1 MLHVYYGADDFRSS
15 EALQALRASLDD
27 DGMLS
32 TNTSVLR
39 GRGLTQQL
47 LTQHATAIPFLAGAR
62 LVIAEG
68 LLTALGS
75 SRGLT
80 EEWRP
85 FVDALPLLPSSNHL
99 VLIEPAPRG
108 RDNHQGIGR
117 SPLLR
122 LLRNVPD
129 ADIVEFGK
137 LKTWGRDGPSEVG
150 RWIHARAQERSIA
163 IEDQAIDAL
172 VELMG
177 ANLRALA
184 QELDKLSAYAAARG
198 DGPITPA
205 HVNLLTPLTRDENIF
220 AIVDAIVEGRA
231 NQALQLLRRVLD
243 DGSVAPGYLQVMV
256 ARQLRLLVRAT
267 ELLENHAS
275 QQEIADATGLRGS
288 FPFTKLMRQ
297 ARQTSRAATEANLR
311 DLEAADFS
319 VKTGRMTDEL
329 ALELVVCRLAAR
341 APQAGRRA
349 VTGRR

>member
-15 EALQALRASLDD
+15 EALAALRASLDD

-32 TNTSVLR
+32 TNTSVLA
-39 GRGLTQQL
+39 GRGVTQQV
-47 LTQHATAIPFLAGAR
+47 LTQHATAVPFLAGAR

-75 SRGLT
+75 RRGLT

-85 FVDALPLLPSSNHL
+85 FIDSLPLLPPSNHL
-99 VLIEPAPRG
+99 VLIEPSPRG
-108 RDNHQGIGR
+108 RDNRESVGR

-129 ADIVEFGK
+129 ADIVEFAE
-137 LKTWGRDGPSEVG
+137 LKTWDRSGPSEVG
-150 RWIHARAQERSIA
+150 RWLYARAQERKIA
-163 IEDQAIDAL
+163 IDDQAIDRL

-184 QELDKLSAYAAARG
+184 QELDKLAAYATARS
-198 DGPITPA
+198 DGPVTAA
-205 HVNLLTPLTRDENIF
+205 HVNLLTPLARDENIF
-220 AIVDAIVEGRA
+220 AIVDSIVEGHA
-231 NQALQLLRRVLD
+231 DQALQLLRRVLE

-256 ARQLRLLVRAT
+256 ARQLRHLVRAT
-267 ELLENHAS
+267 ELLERHAS
-275 QQEIADATGLRGS
+275 QQEIADATGLRGG
-288 FPFTKLMRQ
+288 FPLTKLMRQ
-297 ARQTSRAATEANLR
+297 ARQTSRAAVEANLR

-319 VKTGRMTDEL
+319 VKTGRMSDEL

-341 APQAGRRA
+341 APQSGRRRSG
-349 VTGRR
+349 VG

>member
-15 EALQALRASLDD
+15 EALAALRASLDD

-32 TNTSVLR
+32 TNTSVLA
-39 GRGLTQQL
+39 GQGLTQQV
-47 LTQHATAIPFLAGAR
+47 LTQHATAVPFLAGAR

-75 SRGLT
+75 RRGLT

-85 FVDALPLLPSSNHL
+85 FIDSLPLLPPSNHL
-99 VLIEPAPRG
+99 VLIEPVPRS
-108 RDNHQGIGR
+108 RDNREGVGR

-129 ADIVEFGK
+129 ADIVEFGE

-150 RWIHARAQERSIA
+150 RWLHARAQERGIA
-163 IEDQAIDAL
+163 IEDRAIDAL

-177 ANLRALA
+177 ANLRSLA
-184 QELDKLSAYAAARG
+184 QELDKLAAYSAARG
-198 DGPITPA
+198 EGLITAA
-205 HVNLLTPLTRDENIF
+205 HVDLLTPLARDENIF

-231 NQALQLLRRVLD
+231 DQSLQLLRRVLN

-256 ARQLRLLVRAT
+256 ARQLRHLVRAT
-267 ELLENHAS
+267 ELLERHAS
-275 QQEIADATGLRGS
+275 QQEIADATGLRGG
-288 FPFTKLMRQ
+288 FPLTKLMRQ
-297 ARQTSRAATEANLR
+297 ARLTSSAAAEANLR

-319 VKTGRMTDEL
+319 VKTGRMSDEL

-341 APQAGRRA
+341 ASKAGRRR
-349 VTGRR
+349 TGVG

>member
-15 EALQALRASLDD
+15 EALAALRASLDD

-32 TNTSVLR
+32 TNTSVLA

-47 LTQHATAIPFLAGAR
+47 LTQHATAVPFLAGAR

-75 SRGLT
+75 RRGLT

-85 FVDALPLLPSSNHL
+85 FVDALPLLPPSNHL

-108 RDNHQGIGR
+108 RDNREGVGR

-129 ADIVEFGK
+129 ADIVEFGE

-150 RWIHARAQERSIA
+150 RWLHARAQERGIA
-163 IEDQAIDAL
+163 IEDRAIDAL

-177 ANLRALA
+177 ANLRSLA
-184 QELDKLSAYAAARG
+184 QELDKLAAYAAARG
-198 DGPITPA
+198 EGPITAA
-205 HVNLLTPLTRDENIF
+205 HVDLLTPLARDENIF

-231 NQALQLLRRVLD
+231 DQALQLLRRVLD

-256 ARQLRLLVRAT
+256 ARQLRHLVRAT
-267 ELLENHAS
+267 ELLERHAS
-275 QQEIADATGLRGS
+275 QQEIADATGLRGG
-288 FPFTKLMRQ
+288 FPLTKLMRQ

-319 VKTGRMTDEL
+319 VKTGRMIDEL

-341 APQAGRRA
+341 APKAGRRRSGA
-349 VTGRR
+349 R